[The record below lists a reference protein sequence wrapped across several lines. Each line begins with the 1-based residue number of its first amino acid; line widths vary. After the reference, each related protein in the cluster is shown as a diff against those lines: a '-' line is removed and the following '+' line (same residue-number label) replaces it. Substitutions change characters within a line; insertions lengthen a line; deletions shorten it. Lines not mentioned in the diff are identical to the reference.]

1 MVNIDESFLRFKPT
15 EQLAMLWLLL
25 HMDEQG
31 AVSVSI
37 RSLASELGM
46 SYMSCR
52 TIIQG
57 IIRRGELSSEG
68 KRNGTSLTVVRHE
81 SYRAG
86 AAHSKPA
93 EPKRKFSPPADIGKK
108 QKEMMKRKQAFYES
122 LVPFVVSRGGDYPPE
137 MIRAF
142 FDYWSEP
149 NKSGTRMRYE
159 MEKTWETSRRLCT
172 WARRTNS
179 YGNNSRQDNQ
189 EQQSLREGAEVINDF
204 LSQSDIGGGGQ

>member
-37 RSLASELGM
+37 RSLATEWGM

-57 IIRRGELSSEG
+57 LIRKSELSSEG
-68 KRNGTSLTVVRHE
+68 KRNGTSLTVVKHE

-86 AAHSKPA
+86 ARPKPA
-93 EPKRKFSPPADIGKK
+93 EQKRKFSPPADIGKK
-108 QKEMMKRKQAFYES
+108 QEEMMKRKKEFYES
-122 LVPFVVSRGGDYPPE
+122 LVPFLVSRGGDYPPE